1 MQDRFGTGDHAASS
15 GGQGYAVTRRAA
27 YKKLQ
32 RQVRIVI
39 RVAIVEDD
47 REARE
52 SLRAC
57 LGWIAEKDRQ
67 QFRVSE
73 FPSGTAFL
81 GNYEPDYDLVFMD
94 IEMPGMDGM
103 ETARALRKMDA
114 SVLLIFVTNM
124 AQYAIAGYEVDAMDF
139 ILKPVNKYSFA
150 IKMKRAAAR
159 IPRRAEEYI
168 AVKAES
174 ELRQLEISS
183 IRYLDID
190 GHYVVYH
197 TDQGD
202 LKEYGT
208 LKEAYGKLNRPF
220 FVFVNRGCLVNL
232 HYVSAV
238 SRNTVTV
245 GESRLDLSRPQ
256 KKSFLAAM
264 SSFMGGK
271 Q

>member
-1 MQDRFGTGDHAASS
+1 M
-15 GGQGYAVTRRAA
+15 
-27 YKKLQ
+27 
-32 RQVRIVI
+32 RIVI

-124 AQYAIAGYEVDAMDF
+124 AQYAIAGYEVDADGN
-139 ILKPVNKYSFA
+139 IICSSPYYSYGYRLIFDGEQA
-150 IKMKRAAAR
+150 F
-159 IPRRAEEYI
+159 
-168 AVKAES
+168 
-174 ELRQLEISS
+174 LL
-183 IRYLDID
+183 YLPD
-190 GHYVVYH
+190 
-197 TDQGD
+197 
-202 LKEYGT
+202 
-208 LKEAYGKLNRPF
+208 A
-220 FVFVNRGCLVNL
+220 
-232 HYVSAV
+232 
-238 SRNTVTV
+238 
-245 GESRLDLSRPQ
+245 
-256 KKSFLAAM
+256 
-264 SSFMGGK
+264 
-271 Q
+271 

>member
-1 MQDRFGTGDHAASS
+1 M
-15 GGQGYAVTRRAA
+15 
-27 YKKLQ
+27 
-32 RQVRIVI
+32 RIVI

-220 FVFVNRGCLVNL
+220 FVFVNRSCLVNL

-245 GESRLDLSRPQ
+245 GESRLDISRPQ

>member
-1 MQDRFGTGDHAASS
+1 MQDRFGAGDTRKAAPFAGTLPGPWQAGAGYAASS
-15 GGQGYAVTRRAA
+15 GRQAYAVVQRAA
-27 YKKLQ
+27 NRKKQ

-94 IEMPGMDGM
+94 IQMPGMNGM

-124 AQYAIAGYEVDAMDF
+124 AQYAIAGYEVDGERIKEIQA
-139 ILKPVNKYSFA
+139 VNAQRREA
-150 IKMKRAAAR
+150 IANGMSL
-159 IPRRAEEYI
+159 EE
-168 AVKAES
+168 
-174 ELRQLEISS
+174 
-183 IRYLDID
+183 
-190 GHYVVYH
+190 
-197 TDQGD
+197 
-202 LKEYGT
+202 
-208 LKEAYGKLNRPF
+208 
-220 FVFVNRGCLVNL
+220 
-232 HYVSAV
+232 
-238 SRNTVTV
+238 
-245 GESRLDLSRPQ
+245 
-256 KKSFLAAM
+256 AM
-264 SSFMGGK
+264 SRFPSVLK
-271 Q
+271 K